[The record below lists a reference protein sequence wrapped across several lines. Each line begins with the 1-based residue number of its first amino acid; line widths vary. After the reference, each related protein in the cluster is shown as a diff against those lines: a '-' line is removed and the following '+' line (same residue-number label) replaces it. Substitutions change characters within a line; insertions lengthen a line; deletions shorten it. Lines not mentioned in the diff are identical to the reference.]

1 MLDDGED
8 VDGVG
13 SGDDGGWDDGTVEM
27 TMVLNGYDGDY
38 IDGSDEVV
46 MMIIV
51 IIMIV
56 ADGNGW

>member
-1 MLDDGED
+1 MVL
-8 VDGVG
+8 VKVMMVVVMMVG
-13 SGDDGGWDDGTVEM
+13 M